1 MFTSFPFETGWAHVC
16 FTLGK
21 WKSTTWGHLSTSLT
35 KWCCLRELS
44 HQGMQHFRP
53 HATWKRP
60 PQRRESKKG
69 QGYTHGHFPTTAAS
83 CSSRALGS
91 PPSLVKKT
99 RQGSEWKVF
108 WSLPG
113 YADSIRTK
121 DPPEKLT
128 QTPSDA
134 WSYVS
139 ELFLPFAKS
148 LLSWQWPRE
157 SFEV

>member
-1 MFTSFPFETGWAHVC
+1 MFTSFSFETGWAHVC

-35 KWCCLRELS
+35 KWHFLRELS
-44 HQGMQHFRP
+44 YQGMQHFRP
-53 HATWKRP
+53 RATWKRP
-60 PQRRESKKG
+60 PQRRESKKW

-83 CSSRALGS
+83 CSSKALGS
-91 PPSLVKKT
+91 LPSLVKN
-99 RQGSEWKVF
+99 RPGSEWKVF

-113 YADSIRTK
+113 SAHSIRTK
-121 DPPEKLT
+121 VLPPKLT

-134 WSYVS
+134 RSYVS

-157 SFEV
+157 SFQI